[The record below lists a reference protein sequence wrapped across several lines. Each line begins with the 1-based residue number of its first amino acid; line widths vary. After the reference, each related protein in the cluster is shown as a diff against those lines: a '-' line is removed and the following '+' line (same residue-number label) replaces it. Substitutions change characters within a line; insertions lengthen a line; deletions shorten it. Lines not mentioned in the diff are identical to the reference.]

1 MALILSAVIFDMNII
16 DRFPSFLP
24 LQTKMEKTMKSS
36 CIVIADFAQ
45 RIGNLGD
52 SLAVPETLYDS
63 SITRPDPCL
72 IRCYERI
79 FRKIQ
84 ELISHDFLDTLNHK
98 RIFRALRKQPKT
110 KNLRRLIRAL
120 KGIRLHRVGKL
131 MEYYEKG
138 VPVAQFLVQVLSTV
152 SLKYR
157 RLITSWQY
165 THNGYVCV
173 TGPLPFLEYLAH

>member
-1 MALILSAVIFDMNII
+1 MALILSAVNFDMNII
-16 DRFPSFLP
+16 DRFASFLP

-79 FRKIQ
+79 FRRIQ
-84 ELISHDFLDTLNHK
+84 ELISHEFLEIINHK
-98 RIFRALRKQPKT
+98 TIFRLLRNQPKT
-110 KNLRRLIRAL
+110 KNLRRPIKAL
-120 KGIRLHRVGKL
+120 KGSDCA
-131 MEYYEKG
+131 E
-138 VPVAQFLVQVLSTV
+138 
-152 SLKYR
+152 
-157 RLITSWQY
+157 
-165 THNGYVCV
+165 
-173 TGPLPFLEYLAH
+173 

>member
-1 MALILSAVIFDMNII
+1 MVIVLKKKFRIFEVDDFVMALILSAVIFDMNII

-24 LQTKMEKTMKSS
+24 LQTKMEKSMKSS

-72 IRCYERI
+72 MRCYERI
-79 FRKIQ
+79 FRRIQ

-98 RIFRALRKQPKT
+98 RIFRTLRKQPTRKPYGFMQSSFWV
-110 KNLRRLIRAL
+110 IMMV
-120 KGIRLHRVGKL
+120 HV
-131 MEYYEKG
+131 M
-138 VPVAQFLVQVLSTV
+138 
-152 SLKYR
+152 
-157 RLITSWQY
+157 
-165 THNGYVCV
+165 VC
-173 TGPLPFLEYLAH
+173 GDL